1 MESLANTIFLR
12 SIKNLPG
19 VSFQP
24 NMFLKIL
31 PLLWRL
37 QYNIKNIV
45 KSINTGLITKAKCNL
60 FIIPN
65 PMMRTRSNF
74 HNTLET
80 VAIFKRTVKITLT
93 WTPSNKNRIFH
104 VYFGQTYSDFS
115 QNIHSAIKVNYPP
128 WLIRATGSII
138 DAQSLLIPL
147 FMGIVALKRSQ

>member
-74 HNTLET
+74 DNTLET

-93 WTPSNKNRIFH
+93 WTPPNKNRIFR

-147 FMGIVALKRSQ
+147 FMSIVALKRSQ